1 MKSFRRSQNPSPAVQ
16 HASRAAKRN
25 YLRHRLAWQPIEDAD
40 RAHAAD
46 LRHGVPGTLALPPS
60 MRGTIGPGRGF
71 RHVLG
76 GGK

>member
-1 MKSFRRSQNPSPAVQ
+1 MKSFVRSQNPSPTVRHANRAV
-16 HASRAAKRN
+16 KRD

-60 MRGTIGPGRGF
+60 MRGAIGLGRGF
-71 RHVLG
+71 RHAIG
-76 GGK
+76 AGK

>member
-1 MKSFRRSQNPSPAVQ
+1 MKSFIRSQSASPAVK
-16 HASRAAKRN
+16 HASRAAKRD
-25 YLRHRLAWQPIEDAD
+25 YLRHRLAWQSIEDRD
-40 RAHAAD
+40 HAHAAD

-60 MRGTIGPGRGF
+60 MRGAIGLGRGF

>member
-1 MKSFRRSQNPSPAVQ
+1 MKSFARSYTSPTVK
-16 HASRAAKRN
+16 HANRAAKRD
-25 YLRHRLAWQPIEDAD
+25 YLRHRLAWQPTEDAD
-40 RAHAAD
+40 RAHAAA

-60 MRGTIGPGRGF
+60 MLGQIGAGRGF

>member
-25 YLRHRLAWQPIEDAD
+25 YLRHRLAWQSTEDAE

-46 LRHGVPGTLALPPS
+46 LRHGVPGTLAL
-60 MRGTIGPGRGF
+60 RVAVNPGRGF
-71 RHVLG
+71 RHMLG